1 MAYLGPH
8 SEASG
13 GMRRGGGVGEN
24 GYTLRPG
31 PLLLLWSVVGAYDFV
46 GSHIIGEF
54 KA

>member
-31 PLLLLWSVVGAYDFV
+31 TSAFTVVSSG
-46 GSHIIGEF
+46 GL
-54 KA
+54 